1 MAHSGVDYEELVCQ
15 ARGSDRRGALRDVP
29 AELRT
34 AAARRLVDDGI
45 VTVDQLEG
53 LPLDDLFNLVGLRR
67 REQAVRDSQT
77 R

>member
-1 MAHSGVDYEELVCQ
+1 MAQSGADYEELVCL
-15 ARGSDRRGALRDVP
+15 ARGSDRHGAVRDVP
-29 AELRT
+29 AELRA

-67 REQAVRDSQT
+67 RERAARDHQT
-77 R
+77 H